1 MIVAL
6 ISDTATTDVENGSD
20 SRHRETEDDSPL
32 DLNENS
38 EVTSKVENDKE
49 LLI

>member
-1 MIVAL
+1 MIIAL
-6 ISDTATTDVENGSD
+6 ISDPTSQNVENGSD
-20 SRHRETEDDSPL
+20 GRHSETEDDSPL

-38 EVTSKVENDKE
+38 GVTSKVENDEE

>member
-1 MIVAL
+1 MIIAL
-6 ISDTATTDVENGSD
+6 ISDPTTLENGSEG
-20 SRHRETEDDSPL
+20 RHSENEDDSPL

-38 EVTSKVENDKE
+38 GVTSKVENDEE